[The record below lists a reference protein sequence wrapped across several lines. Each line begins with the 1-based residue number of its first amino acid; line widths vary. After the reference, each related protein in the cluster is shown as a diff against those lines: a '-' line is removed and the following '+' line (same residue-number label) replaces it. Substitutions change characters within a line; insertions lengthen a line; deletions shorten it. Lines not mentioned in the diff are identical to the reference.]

1 MSSCD
6 QVVLN
11 PRPTI
16 DYNTIVGQLVMTIAA
31 ILQNI
36 AKDQSSPSS
45 LEFHPR
51 EQVHGKQH
59 SGLEKVI

>member
-16 DYNTIVGQLVMTIAA
+16 DYNTIVGQLVMT